1 MSERIPENVRRA
13 DYTAAA
19 GQTDFIISFPYQDPA
34 DVAVARYIGAGGD
47 EDGFLF
53 LSQPDDF
60 EVVGQQIVLV
70 TPAAANDVIRVE
82 GSAALKRVTGIAQS
96 GKFASKLLDGE
107 LDRRVMVEQELGRD
121 LLDLRGRAFVARF
134 DEEGG
139 TLPGKS
145 ARAGR
150 TLAFDQAG
158 EPKPGPTADEVAQAQ
173 SHAQAAAGSAG
184 AAQAS
189 ATQANTAKAEAIS
202 ARDAAW
208 AQVKA
213 AKPKNWVIN
222 GGFTVNQRN
231 PGVATFSSEAF
242 FADRWKFWPGAGG
255 AAQVSAFTDNASR
268 VDDTYPSPVSYL
280 KCDVT
285 QPGRYLGVRQDIP
298 DLMQLAG
305 KRVTVMFKSASNS
318 RDMRLEL
325 KYDFKSQTPQRTVR
339 DEVVSFQGPSSWE
352 VISLVTDL
360 PALETTDIVNDL
372 SSVSVRLWQ
381 NDDNTNPYTFRL
393 GEFGLYE
400 GDWSGH
406 LQPFTYETFEETLQK
421 CLPYYTSSYCFQE
434 GDAPGSVTNK
444 GAIGFFTGDST
455 LALSTFGRRV
465 LVNFPT
471 PLVRT
476 PDVTIYSPGSG
487 VASKIEDVSSSSDLD
502 ASIFGVT
509 PQQFYGGAD
518 VGAKDRLYHFHYTAD
533 AEI

>member
-60 EVVGQQIVLV
+60 EVVGQQVVLV
-70 TPAAANDVIRVE
+70 TPAAAGDVIRVE

-121 LLDLRGRAFVARF
+121 LQDLRGRAFVARF

-213 AKPKNWVIN
+213 AKPKNWIIN
-222 GGFTVNQRN
+222 GGFQVWQR
-231 PGVATFSSEAF
+231 GVSFPNIPHNTA
-242 FADRWKFWPGAGG
+242 FADRWRSQVPGGSGG
-255 AAQVSAFTDNASR
+255 TIILR
-268 VDDTYPSPVSYL
+268 
-280 KCDVT
+280 
-285 QPGRYLGVRQDIP
+285 RYLAASSSAPEVNQRPCIKLRATTGGNQVGILQKVINAKQFENRVMTFGCWVYVPAGRTFRITIGAHP
-298 DLMQLAG
+298 TLAQW
-305 KRVTVMFKSASNS
+305 SPYN
-318 RDMRLEL
+318 
-325 KYDFKSQTPQRTVR
+325 
-339 DEVVSFQGPSSWE
+339 VVS
-352 VISLVTDL
+352 
-360 PALETTDIVNDL
+360 ETTFTGGGGWAYRAGSFFTNY
-372 SSVSVRLWQ
+372 SSYPISSDEGFISFQIRQV
-381 NDDNTNPYTFRL
+381 DHFTGAYDAYFTNV
-393 GEFGLYE
+393 GLYE
-400 GDWSGH
+400 GDWTNH
-406 LQPFTYETFEETLQK
+406 PDPFTYETHEEALLKCMPYFRKPYIGIPSAQVDQAFSISPPMIRSPDVSFSDPEWSLVSRSKDYVILQK
-421 CLPYYTSSYCFQE
+421 NNGAFG
-434 GDAPGSVTNK
+434 GD
-444 GAIGFFTGDST
+444 IT
-455 LALSTFGRRV
+455 L
-465 LVNFPT
+465 
-471 PLVRT
+471 
-476 PDVTIYSPGSG
+476 
-487 VASKIEDVSSSSDLD
+487 
-502 ASIFGVT
+502 
-509 PQQFYGGAD
+509 
-518 VGAKDRLYHFHYTAD
+518 D